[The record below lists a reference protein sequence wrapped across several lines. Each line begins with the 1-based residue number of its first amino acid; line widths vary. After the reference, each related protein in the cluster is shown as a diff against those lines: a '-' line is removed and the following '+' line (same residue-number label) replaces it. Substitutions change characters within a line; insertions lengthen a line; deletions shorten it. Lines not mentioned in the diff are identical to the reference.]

1 MKYSSIVGGT
11 TFMAAL
17 HLTEGNTDTTRLI
30 PERPSW
36 IRNWSEIARHYSV
49 IPKLQIE
56 LFPLTDIKASIG
68 GDFLNTHE
76 AQLHIKTD
84 LRDQS

>member
-17 HLTEGNTDTTRLI
+17 HLTEGNTDTSRLI

-36 IRNWSEIARHYSV
+36 IRNWSEIANRI
-49 IPKLQIE
+49 IPPYIYLGVDRWG
-56 LFPLTDIKASIG
+56 L
-68 GDFLNTHE
+68 
-76 AQLHIKTD
+76 
-84 LRDQS
+84 